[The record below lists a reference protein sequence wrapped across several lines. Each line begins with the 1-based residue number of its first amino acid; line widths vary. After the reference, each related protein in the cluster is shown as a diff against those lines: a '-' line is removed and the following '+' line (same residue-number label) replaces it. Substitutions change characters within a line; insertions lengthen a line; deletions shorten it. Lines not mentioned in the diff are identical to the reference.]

1 MEANDWKDTL
11 VKQREKLK
19 PYRLHWNNNSPAGWL
34 SKDSRDALDH
44 KLSKVSVN
52 WPRLAV
58 QSISDRLQLRGF
70 RERGSND
77 LDNEFTQLMDVVNLR
92 ALQNH
97 IHNDYLLYGAA
108 YGTSWTAANGLPIFI
123 ADSPLTASAITDPA
137 TGEVMESVRLW
148 RDSDGKPCLA
158 VMDSETITRYQS
170 KQTDDI
176 ANVFN
181 WTTLSEKEHGLGVV
195 PTVPFIRQE
204 SSDDIQGTSVVAD
217 ILDLTDANAK
227 ALGDAMVNSE
237 YFARPRRYATGLE
250 IEEDEDGNPIDP
262 FGEKRLL
269 QSEDPDTKFG
279 QLPGSTPQGQTVLIA
294 TITQQIGA
302 LTGLPPHYLGLHGDQ
317 PVSAEA
323 VRSAETQ
330 LVAKSYGEQAALSGP
345 WSASA
350 SRLRSIQLGQSYQQH
365 NVAAIWEPAETKTPA
380 QSADAAQKLRA
391 IGVPLESLLSNP
403 LDYEAHEIRQI
414 LEAADSEAARDA
426 LSNFRL
432 Q

>member
-148 RDSDGKPCLA
+148 RDSDGKPCMA

-170 KQTDDI
+170 KQTYDI
-176 ANVFN
+176 DNVFN
-181 WTTLSEKEHGLGVV
+181 WTTLS
-195 PTVPFIRQE
+195 
-204 SSDDIQGTSVVAD
+204 
-217 ILDLTDANAK
+217 
-227 ALGDAMVNSE
+227 
-237 YFARPRRYATGLE
+237 
-250 IEEDEDGNPIDP
+250 
-262 FGEKRLL
+262 
-269 QSEDPDTKFG
+269 
-279 QLPGSTPQGQTVLIA
+279 
-294 TITQQIGA
+294 
-302 LTGLPPHYLGLHGDQ
+302 
-317 PVSAEA
+317 
-323 VRSAETQ
+323 
-330 LVAKSYGEQAALSGP
+330 
-345 WSASA
+345 
-350 SRLRSIQLGQSYQQH
+350 
-365 NVAAIWEPAETKTPA
+365 
-380 QSADAAQKLRA
+380 
-391 IGVPLESLLSNP
+391 
-403 LDYEAHEIRQI
+403 
-414 LEAADSEAARDA
+414 
-426 LSNFRL
+426 
-432 Q
+432 